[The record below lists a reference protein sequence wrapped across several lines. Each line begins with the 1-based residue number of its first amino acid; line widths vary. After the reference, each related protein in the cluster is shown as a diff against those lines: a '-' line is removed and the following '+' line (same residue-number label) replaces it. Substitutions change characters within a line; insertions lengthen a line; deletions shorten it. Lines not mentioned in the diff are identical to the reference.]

1 MFCVSPM
8 VTTHTHKYPE
18 KLRKRRRERS
28 RSIPIQKFNEIG
40 KRTAR
45 EEKMGKKATVLTENS
60 ERNASN
66 DSFPFDHY
74 FKCKW
79 IKLLS

>member
-1 MFCVSPM
+1 M
-8 VTTHTHKYPE
+8 
-18 KLRKRRRERS
+18 
-28 RSIPIQKFNEIG
+28 PIQKFNEIG